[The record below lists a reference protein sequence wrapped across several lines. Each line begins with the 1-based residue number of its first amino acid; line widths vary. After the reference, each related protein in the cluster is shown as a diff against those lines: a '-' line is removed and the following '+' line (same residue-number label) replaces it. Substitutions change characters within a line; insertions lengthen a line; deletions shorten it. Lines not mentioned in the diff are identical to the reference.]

1 MHATSSM
8 KIIAIAKRAARDDVE
23 QARQALLR
31 LRHEWMSLS
40 PTLNG
45 QTNAL
50 LNDLDALD
58 RGIAD
63 LDLDGEQ

>member
-31 LRHEWMSLS
+31 LRHEWMTLS
-40 PTLNG
+40 QTLDG
-45 QTNAL
+45 QTYAL
-50 LNDLDALD
+50 LSDLDALE
-58 RGIAD
+58 RGIANID
-63 LDLDGEQ
+63 LGDAQ